1 MRNAASGLAGDLA
14 KIVLFE
20 GLDGDT
26 LEALASAAS
35 HLAVRGE
42 ERIYW
47 QGEFP
52 NAYYHVVSGHVRR
65 SLASPEGDE
74 KIIDVVSAGQG
85 FGLVELFGQA
95 PYVSFA
101 AATEESLLLCIRRE
115 VMMQAIAASPA
126 LSLRVM
132 AAAAHRQAAFE
143 RDVAA
148 SFFHSGCRRLI
159 DYLLRQAGKSFDPK
173 GETVLQL
180 PITKRLIAARIGV
193 TAETLSRAF
202 RELSEAGLIRVR
214 GKEVTL
220 LGKLA
225 ACRAAD
231 ATETGR
237 RHAQRPMRNRRAG
250 ESWIE
255 CPSLAHPPGG
265 SRAWL

>member
-20 GLDGDT
+20 GLDGNA
-26 LEALASAAS
+26 LETLASAAS
-35 HLAVRGE
+35 YLAVRGE

-47 QGEFP
+47 QGELP
-52 NAYYHVVSGHVRR
+52 SACYHVVSGHVRR

-74 KIIDVVSAGQG
+74 KIIDVLSAGQG
-85 FGLVELFGQA
+85 FGLVELFGQM
-95 PYVSFA
+95 PYISFA
-101 AATEESLLLCIRRE
+101 AATEESLLLRIRRE
-115 VMMQAIAASPA
+115 AMMQAIAASPA

-132 AAAAHRQAAFE
+132 AVAAHRQAAFE

-148 SFFHSGCRRLI
+148 SFFHSGCRRLV
-159 DYLLRQAGKSFDPK
+159 DYLLRQAGASFDPV
-173 GETVLQL
+173 GETTLQL
-180 PITKRLIAARIGV
+180 PITKRMIAARIGV

-202 RELSEAGLIRVR
+202 RALSEAGLIKVR

-225 ACRAAD
+225 ACRAAGV
-231 ATETGR
+231 AEIGVQ
-237 RHAQRPMRNRRAG
+237 HPQRPLHDRWQG
-250 ESWIE
+250 ESWLE
-255 CPSLAHPPGG
+255 HSPLAPPPGS